1 MGEITRIC
9 KSKIDVTHDAYQS
22 KSLILFPETVG
33 MVYSTICAMSFFLLF
48 NTST

>member
-9 KSKIDVTHDAYQS
+9 KSKIDAYQS
-22 KSLILFPETVG
+22 NSLILFPETVG